1 MKKEVRDSLIL
12 GFALFAMFF
21 GAGNL
26 IFPPQL
32 GFLTGSRWGAIFVSF
47 ALTGI
52 GLPMLGIFAAGNAGG
67 TLHGFA
73 GKVHPIFADLLG
85 TVIFLEIGPI
95 LAMPRTAAT
104 TFEISVLPFAP
115 QMSPVLSS
123 IIFFTLVVIVAIIPS
138 KVVNTI
144 GKYLTPTLLI
154 ILAAIIIRALIAPLG
169 KPQPTEMTNLF
180 RTGFLEG
187 YQTMDALASVMFAPV
202 VLQAIRARGYEDEKT
217 QLKLNIFAGIIAAL
231 GLLLVY
237 GGLMYA
243 GACSGSAF
251 PAGTTRTDLLSGI
264 CGRLWGNAGRIIL
277 AAAMALACFTTATGL
292 AASTGQ
298 YFERLFKNKVPYRVI
313 VIAVCALSCWFSIYG
328 VEAIIRFALPL
339 LQASYPVY
347 IFLTLMNLADRFIP
361 NRFYYIGGTIGTLLV
376 STLEVIAA
384 SQTLIDGSHVSALAG
399 FLQKL
404 PLANFGIAWVIPA
417 AAGALIAGLA
427 YEGLHKRG

>member
-1 MKKEVRDSLIL
+1 MKREIRDSVVI

-26 IFPPQL
+26 IFPPHL
-32 GFLTGSRWGAIFVSF
+32 GFLSGSKWFITLLSF

-52 GLPMLGIFAAGNAGG
+52 GLPMLGIFAVGKSGG
-67 TLHGFA
+67 DIQSFA
-73 GKVHPIFADLLG
+73 GKVHPVFADTLG
-85 TVIFLEIGPI
+85 TVIMLAIGPL

-104 TFEISVLPFAP
+104 THEISVQPFLPSV
-115 QMSPVLSS
+115 SPIVTSVVFFGLVLLVSVFPSRVVGAVGKYITPFLILVLS
-123 IIFFTLVVIVAIIPS
+123 
-138 KVVNTI
+138 
-144 GKYLTPTLLI
+144 
-154 ILAAIIIRALIAPLG
+154 AIIIRAFIEPVGVPVAYE
-169 KPQPTEMTNLF
+169 TENRF
-180 RTGFLEG
+180 RAGFLEG

-202 VLQAIRARGYEDEKT
+202 VLQAIRARGYKDEKT

-243 GACSGSAF
+243 GACSGSVF

-376 STLEVIAA
+376 STLDVIAA
-384 SQTLIDGSHVSALAG
+384 SQTLIDGSHGSALAG